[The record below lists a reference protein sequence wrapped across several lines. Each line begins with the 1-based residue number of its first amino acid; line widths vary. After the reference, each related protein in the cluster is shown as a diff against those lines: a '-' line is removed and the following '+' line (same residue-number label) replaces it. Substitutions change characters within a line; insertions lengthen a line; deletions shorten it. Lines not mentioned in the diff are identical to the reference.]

1 MLKHQEEFNPQ
12 KLRILF
18 YIAFLLS
25 LVSALFAY
33 LRSSYIERFISL
45 KNLGFIF
52 VLIYFITFLAINN
65 LSRII
70 KKYGKYRTL
79 LILLISNTIVLFLL
93 TIFQEYWLGFLF
105 SIFHLIVLWVIWI
118 VHDIFVEKYSI
129 DTITGKIRGLEY
141 TIINL
146 GWIISP
152 FLAGVL
158 FEKYG
163 FPFIFLILAFLT
175 FLATLS
181 FGFTFKKDRS
191 EEYFFTYRF
200 FSLLKEVYF
209 RQKSIFKV
217 LCISFLLEFFYSW
230 MVIYTPLHL
239 RTLGM
244 SWSEIG
250 TAFTIMLLAFLLF
263 QYPAGWLADKYLG
276 EKELISSG
284 FIIMALITSILFF
297 VDSPSFTI
305 WAILLFLTRI
315 GAALVE
321 ILSVSYFFKQIDR
334 RDINLV
340 ILFRNILPLAYIV
353 SSSIAVFVL
362 YFFPLKFLF
371 LFLALFMSSGLL
383 FSLTL
388 KDTK

>member
-1 MLKHQEEFNPQ
+1 MLKHQEEFEPK
-12 KLRILF
+12 KLKILF

-25 LVSALFAY
+25 LISALFAY
-33 LRSSYIERFISL
+33 LRSSYIEKFIPL
-45 KNLGFIF
+45 KNLGLIF
-52 VLIYFITFLAINN
+52 VLIYFIAFFVINN

-70 KKYGKYRTL
+70 KKYGRYKTL
-79 LILLISNTIVLFLL
+79 LILLISNTIALFLL
-93 TIFQEYWLGFLF
+93 TIFQEYWLGFLL

-118 VHDIFVEKYSI
+118 VHDIFVEKYSTDI
-129 DTITGKIRGLEY
+129 ITGRIRGLEY

-146 GWIISP
+146 GWVVSP

-158 FEKYG
+158 LEKYG
-163 FPFIFLILAFLT
+163 FPFIFLILTFLT

-181 FGFTFKKDRS
+181 FRSTFRKDRV
-191 EEYFFTYRF
+191 EEYIFTYRF
-200 FSLLKEVYF
+200 FSLLKEVYL

-244 SWSEIG
+244 SWPEIG
-250 TAFTIMLLAFLLF
+250 TIFTIMLLAFLLF
-263 QYPAGWLADKYLG
+263 QYLAGWLADKYLG

-284 FIIMALITSILFF
+284 FVIMALVTSILFF
-297 VDSPSFTI
+297 IDSPSFTT
-305 WAILLFLTRI
+305 WAVLLFLTRI

-353 SSSIAVFVL
+353 SSLIAVFIL
-362 YFFPLKFLF
+362 YFLPLKFLF
-371 LFLALFMSSGLL
+371 LFLALFMLSGLS

>member
-1 MLKHQEEFNPQ
+1 MFKHQEEFNPQ

-33 LRSSYIERFISL
+33 LRSFYIEKFISL
-45 KNLGFIF
+45 KNLGLIF
-52 VLIYFITFLAINN
+52 VLIYFIAFLAINN

-79 LILLISNTIVLFLL
+79 LILLTSNTIVLSLL
-93 TIFQEYWLGFLF
+93 TVLQEYWLGFLLF
-105 SIFHLIVLWVIWI
+105 IFHLTVLWVIWI

-129 DTITGKIRGLEY
+129 DIITGKIRGLEY

-146 GWIISP
+146 GWVVSP
-152 FLAGVL
+152 FLAGIL
-158 FEKYG
+158 LEKHG

-175 FLATLS
+175 FLATLFFRS
-181 FGFTFKKDRS
+181 TFRKDRA
-191 EEYFFTYRF
+191 EEYIFTYNF
-200 FSLLKEVYF
+200 FSLLKEVYC

-244 SWSEIG
+244 NWSEIG
-250 TAFTIMLLAFLLF
+250 ATFTIMLLAFLLF

-284 FIIMALITSILFF
+284 FIIMALVTSILFF

-305 WAILLFLTRI
+305 WAVLLFLTRI

-334 RDINLV
+334 KDINLV
-340 ILFRNILPLAYIV
+340 ILFRNILPLACIT
-353 SSSIAVFVL
+353 SSAIAVFIL

-371 LFLALFMSSGLL
+371 LFLALFTSSGLF